1 MRLLRFHLEY
11 HCIVLWLIRL
21 TNCLKMGWSLRPK
34 RRYIENTW
42 ISQKKLSCNFLTPYW
57 YFKRKNTNLSDEI
70 TLPMF
75 RLIPYLVKS
84 TIKKPEKGVR
94 YDLNTR
100 TTSMISHLL
109 LVFLLLTLR
118 MYFVEHK
125 LDFMT
130 VVIIIMIKG
139 SLRTRA
145 ILRTLSN
152 VAFCENSQRLKV
164 VYCLRIWPFCGVV
177 AERVKRRKIKF

>member
-1 MRLLRFHLEY
+1 
-11 HCIVLWLIRL
+11 
-21 TNCLKMGWSLRPK
+21 
-34 RRYIENTW
+34 
-42 ISQKKLSCNFLTPYW
+42 
-57 YFKRKNTNLSDEI
+57 
-70 TLPMF
+70 MF

-152 VAFCENSQRLKV
+152 VAFCENSERLKV
-164 VYCLRIWPFCGVV
+164 VY
-177 AERVKRRKIKF
+177 